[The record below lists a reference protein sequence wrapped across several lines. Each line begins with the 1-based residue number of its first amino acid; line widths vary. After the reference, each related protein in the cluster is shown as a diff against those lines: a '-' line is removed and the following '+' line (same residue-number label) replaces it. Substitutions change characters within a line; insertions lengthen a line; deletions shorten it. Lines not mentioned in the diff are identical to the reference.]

1 MIQIIIF
8 FFALLF
14 SVVFFTDM
22 VFTIVNII
30 LNGTVNSND
39 SIKRAFFIL
48 ITVILWTIFYSM

>member
-22 VFTIVNII
+22 VFTIVNLV
-30 LNGTVNSND
+30 LNGTVKSND
-39 SIKRAFFIL
+39 SIKRAFFVL

>member
-1 MIQIIIF
+1 MIQTIIF

-22 VFTIVNII
+22 VFTIVNIV
-30 LNGTVNSND
+30 LNGTVKSND

>member
-22 VFTIVNII
+22 VFTIVNIV
-30 LNGTVNSND
+30 LNGTVKSND
-39 SIKRAFFIL
+39 SIKRAFFVF

>member
-8 FFALLF
+8 FFALLS

-22 VFTIVNII
+22 VFTIVNIV
-30 LNGTVNSND
+30 LNGTVKSND

>member
-22 VFTIVNII
+22 VFTIVNIV
-30 LNGTVNSND
+30 LNGTVKSND

>member
-8 FFALLF
+8 FFSLLF

-22 VFTIVNII
+22 VFTIVNIV
-30 LNGTVNSND
+30 LNGTVKSND
-39 SIKRAFFIL
+39 SIKRVFFIL

>member
-22 VFTIVNII
+22 VFTIVNIV
-30 LNGTVNSND
+30 LNGTVKSND

-48 ITVILWTIFYSM
+48 ITVILWTIFYSI

>member
-22 VFTIVNII
+22 VFTIVNIV
-30 LNGTVNSND
+30 LNGTVKSND
-39 SIKRAFFIL
+39 SIKRAFFIF